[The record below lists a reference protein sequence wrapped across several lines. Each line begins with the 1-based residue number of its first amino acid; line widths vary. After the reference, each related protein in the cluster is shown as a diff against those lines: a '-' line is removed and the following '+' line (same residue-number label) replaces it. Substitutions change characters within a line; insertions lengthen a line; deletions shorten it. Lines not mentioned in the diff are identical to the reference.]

1 MSETSAIW
9 RESRILV
16 RWVEADGTDDKPT
29 SLRVLILA
37 RVVPPAGESS
47 AWTVGELV
55 RTGDTRALAIAS
67 ITGAVRIVEES
78 RRFQVIDSPALHDH
92 RIGVVL
98 GRAVAH
104 EIGHYLLQTN
114 THASRGLMRA
124 TIDAREFADLRSGT
138 FRLDEEAESHL
149 ARVAARGLVVPEPAT
164 SKFSYAAR

>member
-104 EIGHYLLQTN
+104 EIGHYLLQTIP
-114 THASRGLMRA
+114 TPRGA
-124 TIDAREFADLRSGT
+124 
-138 FRLDEEAESHL
+138 
-149 ARVAARGLVVPEPAT
+149 
-164 SKFSYAAR
+164 